1 MTIRW
6 IGSATIALALGW
18 AGAPALVSPSLAQ
31 SQPQAPA
38 AAPAAPDAPAA
49 PTAPA
54 TPAPAPAA
62 SAPAPAPPPVA
73 QAPTLG
79 AHTPQAAGQPSW
91 MEGMNPDQAT
101 STLHPNVPNM
111 LGHPGSEIQLS
122 HFKLP
127 PGFKIELWA
136 GDLQEARS
144 MAIGAKGTVFVGQR
158 VHDGVYAITDKG
170 DHREVKKIL
179 TGLNSPNGIVF
190 ANGKLY
196 VAERERILEYD
207 GIEDHLDNPPAP
219 KVVVDGLPHQ
229 DGHFWKFM
237 VMGPDGWLYFNQGSP
252 TNLTMP
258 GYIQAAILR
267 VQPDQHH
274 LQIYAQGVRNSVGMA
289 FSPVT
294 KQLWFTDNG
303 RDWLG
308 EDTPSDELN
317 HATKQGEN
325 FGYPFC
331 HQGDILDPV
340 YGKYS
345 NCADFV
351 PPDVKLGPHV
361 ASLGMR
367 FYTGKMFPADWK
379 NNMIIAEHGS
389 WNRTEK
395 SGYNLTRVVL
405 DASGNKVVKTEP
417 FLTDLLDGQN
427 ILARVVDVQTL
438 PDGSLLVSD
447 DWNGA
452 VYRISYKKT

>member
-1 MTIRW
+1 MTMRQIGLMTI
-6 IGSATIALALGW
+6 AAAFGW
-18 AGAPALVSPSLAQ
+18 AGAHALVAPSLAQ

-38 AAPAAPDAPAA
+38 AAPAPPAAPAA
-49 PTAPA
+49 
-54 TPAPAPAA
+54 
-62 SAPAPAPPPVA
+62 APPPVS

-79 AHTPQAAGQPSW
+79 EHVPQAEGQPSW
-91 MEGMNPDQAT
+91 MEGMTPAQAN
-101 STLHPNVPNM
+101 SPLHPNVSNM
-111 LGHPGSEIQLS
+111 LGHPASEIPIS
-122 HFKLP
+122 HFKVP
-127 PGFKIELWA
+127 AGFKVELWA

-158 VHDGVYAITDKG
+158 THDGVYAIIDRG

-179 TGLNSPNGIVF
+179 TGLNSPNGVAF
-190 ANGKLY
+190 SNGTLF
-196 VAERERILEYD
+196 VAERERILRYD
-207 GIEDHLDNPPAP
+207 NIEDHLDNPGEP
-219 KVVVDGLPHQ
+219 KVVIDGLPQ
-229 DGHFWKFM
+229 QQGHFWKFV

-267 VQPDQHH
+267 AQPDQHH

-289 FSPVT
+289 FSPLT
-294 KQLWFTDNG
+294 RQLWFTDNG

-317 HATKQGEN
+317 HATKQAEN

-331 HQGDILDPV
+331 HQGDTLDPV

-351 PPDVKLGPHV
+351 PPDAKLGPHV

-367 FYTGKMFPADWK
+367 FYTGKMFPADWQD
-379 NNMIIAEHGS
+379 NIIVAEHGS

-395 SGYNLTRVVL
+395 SGYNLTRVIL
-405 DASGNKVVKTEP
+405 DKSGTKVVKTEP
-417 FLTDLLDGQN
+417 FMTGFLDGQN
-427 ILARVVDVQTL
+427 IVGRPVDVQQL

-452 VYRISYKKT
+452 IYRISYKKT

>member
-1 MTIRW
+1 
-6 IGSATIALALGW
+6 
-18 AGAPALVSPSLAQ
+18 LAQ

-38 AAPAAPDAPAA
+38 AAPAAPAPA
-49 PTAPA
+49 A
-54 TPAPAPAA
+54 TPAP
-62 SAPAPAPPPVA
+62 VK
-73 QAPTLG
+73 QAPTFG
-79 AHTPQAAGQPSW
+79 EHVPQAEGQPSW
-91 MEGMNPDQAT
+91 MEGMTPEQAN
-101 STLHPNVPNM
+101 SPLHPNVANM
-111 LGHPGSEIQLS
+111 LGHPANEIPIS
-122 HFKLP
+122 RFKVP
-127 PGFKIELWA
+127 AGFKVELWA

-144 MAIGAKGTVFVGQR
+144 MAVGAKGTVFVGQR
-158 VHDGVYAITDKG
+158 THDGVYAIIDRG

-179 TGLNSPNGIVF
+179 TGLDSPNGLVF
-190 ANGKLY
+190 SNGTLF
-196 VAERERILEYD
+196 VAERERILRYD
-207 GIEDHLDNPPAP
+207 NIEDHLDNPGEP
-219 KVVVDGLPHQ
+219 KGVIDGLPRQ
-229 DGHFWKFM
+229 QGHFWKFM

-267 VQPDQHH
+267 AQPDQHH

-351 PPDVKLGPHV
+351 PPDAKLGPHV

-367 FYTGKMFPADWK
+367 FYTGKMFPADWQD
-379 NNMIIAEHGS
+379 NIIVAEHGS

-395 SGYNLTRVVL
+395 SGYNLTRVIL
-405 DASGNKVVKTEP
+405 DKSGTKVVKTEP
-417 FLTDLLDGQN
+417 FMTGFLDGQN
-427 ILARVVDVQTL
+427 IVGRPVDVQQL

-452 VYRISYKKT
+452 IYRISYKKT